1 MCNMSKT
8 EILQQLKSG
17 CADHWRSTIDQ
28 GDGVGKLHWYS
39 KIKQS
44 FHFERYL
51 DEIHN
56 VKDRHSFTQLRIS
69 AHKLEVETGRYSK
82 TPRQNRIC
90 KTCNSGICDEIHF
103 LTKCAFADAERQA
116 LFAILYVEC
125 KNFTNLN
132 DSEKSQYMLV
142 TAGSKIQLEVAKFC
156 FNNFEKRK
164 ENLSQK
170 I

>member
-1 MCNMSKT
+1 MELVNFIGIVKLSNHF
-8 EILQQLKSG
+8 ILK
-17 CADHWRSTIDQ
+17 
-28 GDGVGKLHWYS
+28 
-39 KIKQS
+39 
-44 FHFERYL
+44 

-82 TPRQNRIC
+82 IPRQNRIC
-90 KTCNSGICDEIHF
+90 KTCNSGICDEIPV

-132 DSEKSQYMLV
+132 DSEKSQYML

-164 ENLSQK
+164 EYLSQK